1 MPDATPIPPVK
12 PPATWDAEA
21 DVVVVGTG
29 GGGLNAA
36 VYAAEHGASVIA
48 IDKQAQVG
56 GATRHAAGYV
66 VMAGGTKAQNEV
78 GYGWPTFP
86 LDPNAAVSAANRQF
100 QYSLDDK
107 LQRALIVGAGEATDW
122 LFAHKG
128 VNMAITPDHAGF
140 VDMDIILGKQNAV
153 LGMNN
158 TVNAQEANAKA
169 AGARFML
176 STKTEALVAQD
187 GKILGVVT
195 SDNATGARQY
205 VKANKGVILCAGGIG
220 MNKDLLKKYIPTG
233 YEACAQGGPV
243 PTHTGEGFR
252 MGLGVGADVSGK
264 DSWCG
269 WEGGIDESDG
279 HGDGGYWHYFYHGER
294 QLVQNAW
301 LIIDK
306 RGERV
311 PFYAIHQQP
320 LYQQP
325 NPDIQMGDLSNVAA
339 WTSRM
344 GRRVYPI
351 FDADYP
357 TNVFKICKTLFSD
370 QSRVPIGK
378 EGPPLL
384 DTGGLVSND
393 WQAEVQQAIERGAI
407 LKADTIGELGEK
419 LGLDPTVVVAAVD
432 RWNKTCASGVDKD
445 LIVPYIRPWLIPV
458 KKAPYYS
465 AVMSTQMGKTCCGL
479 RVDERMQV
487 IDTDGK
493 VIPGLYANFTTAGG
507 AAGESSFC
515 SQWNPS
521 ILGGQALSWVSG
533 YLACKS
539 LLKGQ

>member
-1 MPDATPIPPVK
+1 MEMNRRDFLKSAAAVGGFAAFTGLTGCSTGPAEAGAAATTTLPDATPIPPVK

-107 LQRALIVGAGEATDW
+107 LQRALIVGAGEATNW

-128 VNMAITPDHAGF
+128 VNMAMTPDHAGF

-169 AGARFML
+169 ASARFML

-233 YEACAQGGPV
+233 YEACAAGGP
-243 PTHTGEGFR
+243 
-252 MGLGVGADVSGK
+252 GADAHRRGLPHGPRRGRGRLRQGLLVRV
-264 DSWCG
+264 
-269 WEGGIDESDG
+269 GGRHRRI
-279 HGDGGYWHYFYHGER
+279 R
-294 QLVQNAW
+294 
-301 LIIDK
+301 
-306 RGERV
+306 RTR
-311 PFYAIHQQP
+311 
-320 LYQQP
+320 
-325 NPDIQMGDLSNVAA
+325 
-339 WTSRM
+339 
-344 GRRVYPI
+344 GRR
-351 FDADYP
+351 
-357 TNVFKICKTLFSD
+357 
-370 QSRVPIGK
+370 
-378 EGPPLL
+378 LL
-384 DTGGLVSND
+384 
-393 WQAEVQQAIERGAI
+393 
-407 LKADTIGELGEK
+407 
-419 LGLDPTVVVAAVD
+419 
-432 RWNKTCASGVDKD
+432 
-445 LIVPYIRPWLIPV
+445 
-458 KKAPYYS
+458 
-465 AVMSTQMGKTCCGL
+465 
-479 RVDERMQV
+479 
-487 IDTDGK
+487 
-493 VIPGLYANFTTAGG
+493 
-507 AAGESSFC
+507 
-515 SQWNPS
+515 
-521 ILGGQALSWVSG
+521 AL
-533 YLACKS
+533 
-539 LLKGQ
+539 LLPR